1 MNPLRKNITAAV
13 TDILAVGLIL
23 IGASFS
29 FGDLLTAPTDAAFG
43 EATSFYGTPLQV
55 AREALADYGALPMWN
70 MRTGAGESLVANP
83 LAIHFYP
90 LAFVALLSQNPALD
104 GVRVLAFIHLV
115 GAALAIY
122 MFARVVGARWH
133 GALIAPALFILNT
146 HTGWRVENGII
157 GQLMALLWLPV
168 TGTLAVLAL
177 RKRSVGLAM
186 LMGVSLAMMLLAGT
200 VYDAYFAGIAV
211 AVFFIAAA
219 TGILLNAR
227 PLQTAMRPTGHITAL
242 ALVGVSTTV
251 AVSAIKIIPVA
262 TFQPFSTR
270 VGFTLE
276 EAQVGLDNIPTYT
289 KLAETVF
296 SQVPTSFI
304 GGLNILAV
312 LLMLPALFRRTF
324 PVMALFGI
332 AIIVLWAS
340 LGTRAPLDL
349 YAGFHGILPGF
360 AFNNTTIRFMNLF
373 YFAFAALAAIGL
385 STVTNTPNPLVKRSP
400 KHIGAL
406 MGLSIA
412 VLITIASAVP
422 MRDHVSR
429 VISADAHPTQIE
441 PESSH
446 AILSEFQARD
456 GAHSFRTFSTHIF
469 GKSSGRVSPA
479 SSAIYQ
485 VDTAAPV
492 NAHMVPSY
500 QLMTDF
506 SPDDAT
512 ARRQA
517 VLASILNSRYFVYD
531 TAYDLGPSEFLGPP
545 RPVDGGSIYENK
557 YALNR
562 VHALPSSILFI
573 GTDEDRDFNAFKA
586 RLLVFLPD
594 FDLRST
600 AILHGGSTYLDD
612 YELDFLRS
620 FDAIVLS
627 DPNVR
632 DSSLTQKLLESYE
645 AHGGEII
652 LFDSVL
658 HPEPNPFTRSSS
670 ILRDKKDAYRTIA
683 ADTRKNMAPV
693 LKKLRKTSDIRTVPV
708 LSIDTYNPNEVKVT
722 VGQTDQPTAV
732 LLSQM
737 YFPGWT
743 VEVNG
748 KPATLLMANSLII
761 GAIVGP
767 GNKHELTFRYSPRDF
782 YLGSIITLA
791 SIAFISS
798 YGAWRFFKYVRID
811 R

>member
-1 MNPLRKNITAAV
+1 VNPLRKNTAAAV
-13 TDILAVGLIL
+13 SDILAVVLIL
-23 IGASFS
+23 IGTSFS
-29 FGDLLTAPTDAAFG
+29 FGDLLTTPADSAFG
-43 EATSFYGTPLQV
+43 EATSFYGTPLQI
-55 AREALADYGALPMWN
+55 AREALADYGAVPMWN

-90 LAFVALLSQNPALD
+90 LAFIALLSQNPALD
-104 GVRVLAFIHLV
+104 GVRALAFIHLV

-122 MFARVVGARWH
+122 MFARVLGAKWH
-133 GALIAPALFILNT
+133 GALVAPALFILNA

-157 GQLMALLWLPV
+157 GQLMALLWLPI

-177 RKRSVGLAM
+177 RKRSIGLAM
-186 LMGVSLAMMLLAGT
+186 LMGVSLAMMVLAGT
-200 VYDAYFAGIAV
+200 VYDAYFAGIAI
-211 AVFFIAAA
+211 AVLFIAAA

-227 PLQTAMRPTGHITAL
+227 PLQTAMRPLGHITGL
-242 ALVGVSTTV
+242 AIVGVSTTI
-251 AVSAIKIIPVA
+251 AVSAVKTIPVA
-262 TFQPFSTR
+262 AFQPFSTR

-332 AIIVLWAS
+332 AIIGLWAS

-373 YFAFAALAAIGL
+373 YFAFAGLAAIGL
-385 STVTNTPNPLVKRSP
+385 STVTTASNPLLRQSP
-400 KHIGAL
+400 KHIGAAI
-406 MGLSIA
+406 GLSIA
-412 VLITIASAVP
+412 ALITIASVVP
-422 MRDHVSR
+422 MRNHVSR
-429 VISADAHPTQIE
+429 VLSADAHPTQIE

-485 VDTAAPV
+485 VDTAAPA

-517 VLASILNSRYFVYD
+517 VLASILNSKYFVYD

-545 RPVDGGSIYENK
+545 RPVEGGSIYENK

-573 GTDEDRDFNAFKA
+573 GTDEDQDFNAFKA

-612 YELDFLRS
+612 YELDFLKS

-632 DSSLTQKLLESYE
+632 DSSLTQKLLKSYE

-652 LFDSVL
+652 LFNSVL
-658 HPEPNPFTRSSS
+658 HPEPNPFTQAAS
-670 ILRDKKDAYRTIA
+670 ILRDKKDAYRTIDT
-683 ADTRKNMAPV
+683 DTRKNMAPV

-708 LSIDTYNPNEVKVT
+708 LSIDTYSPNEVKVT
-722 VGQTDQPTAV
+722 VGQTNQPTAI

-743 VEVNG
+743 AEVNG
-748 KPATLLMANSLII
+748 KPATLLMANSLIM
-761 GAIVGP
+761 GAIIGP
-767 GNKHELTFRYSPRDF
+767 GNKHELTFRYSPGDF

-791 SIAFISS
+791 SLALISS